1 MAGLITVVCAAVIV
15 RERVLVV
22 RKRNTAAFMLPGG
35 KPEAGED
42 PQQALHR
49 EIREELGCGL
59 TLGAELAGDFTAPA
73 ANEPGYTVQARIWLA
88 RLNGTPVADAE
99 IAELRWLAAQ
109 DVPNLTLAPL
119 LRGQTLTALVAA
131 GLLPPQA
138 AVA

>member
-15 RERVLVV
+15 REQVLVV

-35 KPEAGED
+35 KPEPGET

-59 TLGAELAGDFTAPA
+59 TLDAELAGDFTAPA
-73 ANEPGYTVQARIWLA
+73 ANEPGHTVQARIWVA
-88 RLNGTPVADAE
+88 RLTGTPVAAAE
-99 IAELRWLAAQ
+99 IAELRWLTVA
-109 DVPNLTLAPL
+109 DLPVLTLAPL
-119 LRGQTLTALVAA
+119 LRGRTLTALVAA
-131 GLLPPQA
+131 GLMPPQA